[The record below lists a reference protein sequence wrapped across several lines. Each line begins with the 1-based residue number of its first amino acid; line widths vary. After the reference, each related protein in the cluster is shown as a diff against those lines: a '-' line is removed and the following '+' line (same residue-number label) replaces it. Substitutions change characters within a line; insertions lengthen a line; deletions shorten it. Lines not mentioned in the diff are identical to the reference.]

1 MMYGFRRYGYGLG
14 HAGTWLSW
22 VAPIAMV
29 LFWALFVTA
38 MVLLIRYLVRN
49 TRPTGRD
56 SQAMAILQERYAR
69 GEIAKEE
76 FEQKRRDLL

>member
-1 MMYGFRRYGYGLG
+1 MYGFGRFGYGLG

-29 LFWALFVTA
+29 LFWGLFATA
-38 MVLLIRYLVRN
+38 MVLLIRYLVRSG
-49 TRPTGRD
+49 RSTGRD

-69 GEIAKEE
+69 GEIAREE
-76 FEQKRRDLL
+76 FEQKRKDLL